1 MTDEP
6 MKPDYVVE
14 AGFITDARVTHDDR
28 RGPSLY
34 LAVDHVKGS
43 QPFLITRGGLMNV
56 VRQLGADDF
65 MKSVLRMPCRI
76 KTADKGSYE
85 FVGLGLQEE
94 VSDD

>member
-1 MTDEP
+1 MTDEVAER
-6 MKPDYVVE
+6 DYVVE

-34 LAVDHVKGS
+34 LAVDHLKGHVF
-43 QPFLITRGGLMNV
+43 FLIPWAGFMNL